1 MSQSLNASI
10 GWSTASDAFQAG
22 GEAARMARERLQP
35 LGPQLALVFGSS
47 WFDQAQLVR
56 GVRAVVGG
64 SALLGGSTAGEIV
77 SSGPL
82 TRSCAVLLLS
92 STTLTW
98 GLGSGQGIT
107 ADPRKAGQQAAFDA
121 VKGLATTQRI
131 GFLFFGDGLATS
143 YAEVVRGV
151 QEVLGTSSLI
161 AGGLAGDELQF
172 SRTYQY
178 FHHQV
183 FSDALV
189 GVVFGGQGKMGVG
202 IHHGF
207 APISKPRRISR
218 AHANL
223 LMELDGQP
231 AASVYEE
238 YFGAEVV
245 ARMRREGFTR
255 QASAYPLGIQGAG
268 QDQWLLRNVVS
279 FEEDGSLA
287 CSAEMLEGG
296 WLQLMI
302 GSREFALE
310 AARRAAQ
317 DALKPL
323 DRVAAV
329 IVFDSVSRRK
339 LLGQQQGAEEIAVL
353 RQVVGPATPLIGC
366 YTYGEQAPLGSASL
380 VGRTVVQ
387 TGSIL
392 VIALGTSSWTS

>member
-1 MSQSLNASI
+1 MSQGINASI

-22 GEAARMARERLQP
+22 SEAARMAREHLQP
-35 LGPQLALVFGSS
+35 LGPQIALVFGSS

-56 GVRAVVGG
+56 GVRSVVG
-64 SALLGGSTAGEIV
+64 SVALIGGSTAGEIV

-82 TRSCAVLLLS
+82 THSCAVLLLS
-92 STTLTW
+92 SVTLAW
-98 GLGSGQGIT
+98 GLGAGKGIA
-107 ADPRKAGQQAAFDA
+107 ADPRRAGQQAAFDA
-121 VKGLATTQRI
+121 VKGLSATQRI

-151 QEVLGTSSLI
+151 QEVLGTSFLI
-161 AGGLAGDELQF
+161 VGGLAGDELRF

-178 FHHQV
+178 LSHQV
-183 FSDALV
+183 VSDALV
-189 GVVFGGQGKMGVG
+189 GVVFGGAGKMGVG
-202 IHHGF
+202 IQHGF
-207 APISKPRRISR
+207 APISKPRHITR
-218 AHANL
+218 AHANIL
-223 LMELDGQP
+223 VELDGHP

-238 YFGAEVV
+238 YFGPDLVQ
-245 ARMRREGFTR
+245 RMRHEGFTR
-255 QASAYPLGIQGAG
+255 QGSAYPLGIQGQT

-279 FEEDGSLA
+279 FQEDGSLA
-287 CSAEMLEGG
+287 CSGEILEGS

-323 DRVAAV
+323 NRVAAV
-329 IVFDSVSRRK
+329 IVFDSVARRK
-339 LLGQQQGAEEIAVL
+339 LLGQQQAAEEIAVL
-353 RQVVGPATPLIGC
+353 RQVVGPSTPLIGC
-366 YTYGEQAPLGSASL
+366 YTYGEQAPLGTASI

-392 VIALGTSSWTS
+392 VIALGT